1 MALELMDEH
10 EKGEHVRAWLRQNG
24 GAISSGVLLG
34 LLLIFGWQWWQGS
47 QARHRETAAIQ
58 YQTLSD
64 ALARKETDTV
74 TAIAD
79 ELGNKY
85 DDTPYAALAA
95 LQVADLKLAAG
106 DAAAAVK
113 SLERV
118 NALAPDD
125 KALTALANL
134 RRARV
139 LLGSGDAAAAL
150 ALAESLPEKHYAGLA
165 AELRG
170 DALHALKRDEE
181 AREAYRA
188 ALTEL
193 DTGAPT
199 RRIVEMKLSD
209 LGGALESKEA

>member
-24 GAISSGVLLG
+24 GAIVIGVGLG
-34 LLLIFGWQWWQGS
+34 LALIFGWQWWQRS
-47 QARHRETAAIQ
+47 QAQHRETAALQ
-58 YQTLSD
+58 YQVLSD
-64 ALARKETDTV
+64 ARERKEIDTVVAVADELARKYE
-74 TAIAD
+74 
-79 ELGNKY
+79 
-85 DDTPYAALAA
+85 DTPYAALAA
-95 LQVADLKLAAG
+95 LQLADVKLTAG
-106 DAAAAVK
+106 DDAAALA
-113 SLERV
+113 
-118 NALAPDD
+118 ALQQVAELAKEDP
-125 KALTALANL
+125 ALSALANL

-139 LLGSGDAAAAL
+139 LLESGDAAAAL
-150 ALAESLPEKHYAGLA
+150 ALVEALPEKHYAGLA

-170 DALHALKRDEE
+170 DALHALKRLDE

-209 LGGALESKEA
+209 LGGAPESKEA

>member
-10 EKGEHVRAWLRQNG
+10 EKGERVRAWLRQNG
-24 GAISSGVLLG
+24 GAIVTGVSLG
-34 LLLIFGWQWWQGS
+34 LVLIFGWQWWQRS
-47 QARHRETAAIQ
+47 QVEHRVTAATQ
-58 YQTLSD
+58 YQALSD
-64 ALARKETDTV
+64 ALERKESDTV
-74 TAIAD
+74 VAVAD
-79 ELGNKY
+79 ELAKKY

-95 LQVADLKLAAG
+95 MQVADLKLAAG
-106 DAAAAVK
+106 DEAAALKA
-113 SLERV
+113 LEQV
-118 NALAPDD
+118 AALAGKDP
-125 KALTALANL
+125 ALAALANL

-139 LLGSGDAAAAL
+139 LLASGDAAAAL
-150 ALAESLPEKHYAGLA
+150 TLAESLPEKHYAGLA

-170 DALHALKRDEE
+170 DALHALKRDDE

-209 LGGALESKEA
+209 LGGAPESKEA